1 MNLTLLKKIKSSFV
15 WYRNFSLRHA
25 IFANRA
31 MV

>member
-1 MNLTLLKKIKSSFV
+1 MNLTLLKRLNLVLYGIAI
-15 WYRNFSLRHA
+15 FSLRHA